1 LKLFGQ
7 SLYIRR
13 RKPHYHLDNREK
25 PVPFDARSLTFE
37 FMNHPARSRPAVP
50 IAFLIV
56 FLDLLGFGILIP
68 VQQFYARE
76 FGASPSLITLLSS
89 TFSLVQFL
97 CAPAWGRASDRF
109 GRRPIVL
116 LSVAITAAG
125 YFLFAVAPNVWL
137 LFLARALCGLGAAN
151 IATAQAIVADVTPG
165 NDRSRGM
172 GIVGAA
178 FGLGFLFGPIIGGV
192 TSQFGGHAP
201 ALVAGGLSVMNFFVA
216 LAILPETRAPDR
228 GHAAKQTLRNALR
241 ALPNSI
247 VPLFALTAVSMT
259 GFALMEQCIG
269 LLIQDTW
276 VSPVSPDRLH
286 EGSWLTALF
295 LVVVGI
301 VGTIIQGGLIGK
313 LSAAFGEVVLLRVG
327 LAAMGCGLCLI
338 PVLAAGSVYSMFLIS
353 ALVLAIGSSLYHP
366 SLSALVSKS
375 AGPDHQG
382 LALSTVHSFSALG
395 RIIGPSVAG
404 VLFQT
409 SSSLPF
415 IVGGIAI
422 LAVLPMARSRSNG

>member
-1 LKLFGQ
+1 M
-7 SLYIRR
+7 
-13 RKPHYHLDNREK
+13 KPLL
-25 PVPFDARSLTFE
+25 P
-37 FMNHPARSRPAVP
+37 SRPAVP

-56 FLDLLGFGILIP
+56 LLDLLGFGILIP

-76 FGASPSLITLLSS
+76 FGASPAVITLLSS

-97 CAPAWGRASDRF
+97 CAPLWGRSSDRF

-116 LSVAITAAG
+116 LSVAITALG
-125 YFLFAVAPNVWL
+125 YFLFALAPNIWV
-137 LFLARALCGLGAAN
+137 LFVARALSGLGAAN

-165 NDRSRGM
+165 NDRTRGM

-178 FGLGFLFGPIIGGV
+178 FGLGFLFGPIIGGF

-201 ALVAGGLSVMNFFVA
+201 ALVAGGLSALNFFIA
-216 LAILPETRAPDR
+216 LAILPETRSRENPNSP
-228 GHAAKQTLRNALR
+228 KQTIRR
-241 ALPNSI
+241 ALQSLPTSI
-247 VPLFALTAVSMT
+247 VPLFVLTGVTMT

-286 EGSWLTALF
+286 EASWLTALF
-295 LVVVGI
+295 LVI
-301 VGTIIQGGLIGK
+301 VGLVGAVIQGGLIGR

-338 PVLAAGSVYSMFLIS
+338 PLLAVGKVYPVFLLS
-353 ALVLAIGSSLYHP
+353 AFVLAIGSSLYQP
-366 SLSALVSKS
+366 SISALVSKS

-395 RIIGPSVAG
+395 RIIGPSLAG
-404 VLFQT
+404 ILFQT

-422 LAVLPMARSRSNG
+422 LSVLPMAGRGSADQK